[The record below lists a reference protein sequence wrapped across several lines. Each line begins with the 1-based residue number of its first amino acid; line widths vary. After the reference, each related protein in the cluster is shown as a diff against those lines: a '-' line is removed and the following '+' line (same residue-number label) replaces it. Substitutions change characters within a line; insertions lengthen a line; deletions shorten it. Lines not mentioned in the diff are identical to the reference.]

1 MFPTSVGGPDPQP
14 EDWSISPFV
23 ESDMNESLWS
33 SWSRMNGSFLLFSL
47 FLYLQSNK
55 VYSILMYRR
64 VKNRFH

>member
-55 VYSILMYRR
+55 VY
-64 VKNRFH
+64 